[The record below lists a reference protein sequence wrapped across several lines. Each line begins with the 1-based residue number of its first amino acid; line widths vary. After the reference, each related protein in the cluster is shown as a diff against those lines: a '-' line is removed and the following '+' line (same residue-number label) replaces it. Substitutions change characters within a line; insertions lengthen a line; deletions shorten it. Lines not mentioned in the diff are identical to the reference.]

1 MIHVGVDLHQ
11 RFCYMTALE
20 ARGKMLQAGPVSNE
34 RQALRKYFRQFR
46 GQEVQVAVEA
56 CGFWPAF
63 REVVEPEVE
72 RLVLVHPQRV
82 KAIASAKLKNDR
94 VDSATLAH
102 LLRCDLLPESWK
114 ADPETQARRQQVR
127 LRATL
132 VRQRTR
138 LKNQVHAV
146 LHQRGLR
153 SPVTDLFGKRGRL
166 WLAGVKLPTQAR
178 ESVNVC
184 LRLLDGYSEE
194 IQKQNLQLSEKA
206 KQDRR
211 AQWLMTIPGV
221 GECSAMMLLAE
232 IGDIERFHDKE
243 GLCSYAGLVPRV
255 RESAGKAARGG
266 ITRQGS
272 PWLRWM
278 MVEAAQVATR
288 SSPAAKRYYERLLR
302 KKHKHVARVA
312 LARKLLIAVYAL
324 LHDGVVF
331 DEEKFAA
338 VSGESV
344 SSLSSMLFE
353 GDAQRERRSPDIP
366 YVPRARIEACPHRR
380 KNTCGQVRPF
390 S

>member
-1 MIHVGVDLHQ
+1 
-11 RFCYMTALE
+11 MTALD
-20 ARGKMLQAGPVSNE
+20 ARGKLLQAGPVTNE
-34 RQALRKYFRQFR
+34 RPALRKYFRQFPR
-46 GQEVQVAVEA
+46 GQTVQAAVEA

-63 REVVEPEVE
+63 REVVEPEVK

-94 VDSATLAH
+94 VDSETLAH

-114 ADPETQARRQQVR
+114 ADRETQARRQQVR
-127 LRATL
+127 LRTTL

-146 LHQRGLR
+146 LHQQGER

-166 WLAGVKLPTQAR
+166 WLAAVKLPEQAR
-178 ESVNVC
+178 ESVEAC
-184 LRLLDGYSEE
+184 LRMLDHYTEE
-194 IQKQNLQLSEKA
+194 IEKQTLQLSEKA
-206 KQDRR
+206 KQDERVE
-211 AQWLMTIPGV
+211 WLLTIPGI
-221 GECSAMMLLAE
+221 GEVSAMMVLAE
-232 IGDIERFHDKE
+232 IGDLGRFANKE
-243 GLCSYAGLVPRV
+243 ALCSYAGLVPRV

-272 PWLRWM
+272 SYLRWM

-288 SSPAAKRYYERLLR
+288 CSPAAKRYYERLLR

-338 VSGESV
+338 
-344 SSLSSMLFE
+344 
-353 GDAQRERRSPDIP
+353 R
-366 YVPRARIEACPHRR
+366 
-380 KNTCGQVRPF
+380 
-390 S
+390 

>member
-20 ARGKMLQAGPVSNE
+20 ARGKILQAGPVTNE
-34 RQALRKYFRQFR
+34 KLALRKYFRQFC
-46 GQEVQVAVEA
+46 GQQVQVAVEA

-63 REVVEPEVE
+63 REVVEPEVK

-94 VDSATLAH
+94 VDSETLAH

-114 ADPETQARRQQVR
+114 ADRETQARRQQVR

-146 LHQRGLR
+146 LHQQGQR
-153 SPVTDLFGKRGRL
+153 SPATDLFGKRGRL
-166 WLAGVKLPTQAR
+166 WLAGVKLPAQAR

-184 LRLLDGYSEE
+184 LRMIDRYREE
-194 IQKQNLQLSEKA
+194 IQKQDHQLSEKA
-206 KQDRR
+206 KQDER
-211 AQWLMTIPGV
+211 AGWLMTIPGI

-232 IGDIERFHDKE
+232 IGEIGRFPDKE
-243 GLCSYAGLVPRV
+243 ALCSYAGLVPRV

-272 PWLRWM
+272 PWLRWI

-288 SSPAAKRYYERLLR
+288 CSPAAKRYYERLLR

-338 VSGESV
+338 V
-344 SSLSSMLFE
+344 
-353 GDAQRERRSPDIP
+353 
-366 YVPRARIEACPHRR
+366 
-380 KNTCGQVRPF
+380 
-390 S
+390 

>member
-1 MIHVGVDLHQ
+1 
-11 RFCYMTALE
+11 MTALE
-20 ARGKMLQAGPVSNE
+20 ARGKILQAGTVTNE
-34 RQALRKYFRQFR
+34 KLALRRYFRQFR
-46 GQEVQVAVEA
+46 GKEVQVAVEA

-63 REVVEPEVE
+63 REVVEPEVK

-114 ADPETQARRQQVR
+114 ADRGTQARRQQVC

-132 VRQRTR
+132 VRHRTR

-146 LHQRGLR
+146 LHQQGLR

-166 WLAGVKLPTQAR
+166 WLAEVKLPVQAR

-206 KQDRR
+206 KQDKR
-211 AQWLMTIPGV
+211 AEWLMTIPGI

-232 IGDIERFHDKE
+232 IGDIRRFQDKE
-243 GLCSYAGLVPRV
+243 ALCSYAGLVPRV
-255 RESAGKAARGG
+255 RESAGKAARSG

-272 PWLRWM
+272 PWMRWIL
-278 MVEAAQVATR
+278 VEAAQVATR
-288 SSPAAKRYYERLLR
+288 CSPAAKRYYERLAR

-324 LHDGVVF
+324 LRDGVVF
-331 DEEKFAA
+331 DEQKFAT
-338 VSGESV
+338 V
-344 SSLSSMLFE
+344 
-353 GDAQRERRSPDIP
+353 
-366 YVPRARIEACPHRR
+366 
-380 KNTCGQVRPF
+380 
-390 S
+390 

>member
-20 ARGKMLQAGPVSNE
+20 ARGKIVQAGPVTNDKL
-34 RQALRKYFRQFR
+34 ALRKYFRQFR

-63 REVVEPEVE
+63 REVVEPEVK

-114 ADPETQARRQQVR
+114 ADRETQGRRQQVR

-146 LHQRGLR
+146 LHQQGLR
-153 SPVTDLFGKRGRL
+153 SPLTDLFGKRGRL
-166 WLAGVKLPTQAR
+166 WLAGVKLPAPAR
-178 ESVNVC
+178 EAVNVC

-206 KQDRR
+206 RQDRR
-211 AQWLMTIPGV
+211 AAWLMTIPGI
-221 GECSAMMLLAE
+221 GEYSAMMLLAE
-232 IGDIERFHDKE
+232 IGDIGRFRDKE

-255 RESAGKAARGG
+255 RESAGKAARSG

-272 PWLRWM
+272 SWMRWI

-288 SSPAAKRYYERLLR
+288 SSPAARRYYERLLR

-338 VSGESV
+338 V
-344 SSLSSMLFE
+344 
-353 GDAQRERRSPDIP
+353 
-366 YVPRARIEACPHRR
+366 
-380 KNTCGQVRPF
+380 
-390 S
+390 

>member
-20 ARGKMLQAGPVSNE
+20 ARGKIVQAGPVTNE
-34 RQALRKYFRQFR
+34 KLALRRYFRQFR

-63 REVVEPEVE
+63 REVVEPEVT

-94 VDSATLAH
+94 VDSETLAH

-114 ADPETQARRQQVR
+114 ADRETQARRQQVR

-146 LHQRGLR
+146 LHQQGLR
-153 SPVTDLFGKRGRL
+153 SPVTDLFGKRGRW
-166 WLAGVKLPTQAR
+166 WLAGVKLPAQAR
-178 ESVNVC
+178 ESVDVC

-206 KQDRR
+206 KQDPRVE
-211 AQWLMTIPGV
+211 WLLTIPGI
-221 GECSAMMLLAE
+221 GECSAMMVLAE
-232 IGDIERFHDKE
+232 IGEIARFPDKE
-243 GLCSYAGLVPRV
+243 ALCSYAGLVPRV

-288 SSPAAKRYYERLLR
+288 SSPAARRYYERMLR
-302 KKHKHVARVA
+302 KK
-312 LARKLLIAVYAL
+312 
-324 LHDGVVF
+324 
-331 DEEKFAA
+331 
-338 VSGESV
+338 STNTW
-344 SSLSSMLFE
+344 
-353 GDAQRERRSPDIP
+353 REWRWRGS
-366 YVPRARIEACPHRR
+366 C
-380 KNTCGQVRPF
+380 
-390 S
+390 

>member
-1 MIHVGVDLHQ
+1 MIHVGVDPYQ

-20 ARGKMLQAGPVSNE
+20 ARGKIVQAGPVTNE
-34 RQALRKYFRQFR
+34 KLALRKYFRQFR
-46 GQEVQVAVEA
+46 GKEVQVAVEA

-63 REVVEPEVE
+63 REVVEPEVK
-72 RLVLVHPQRV
+72 RLVLLHPQRV

-94 VDSATLAH
+94 VDSEMLAH

-114 ADPETQARRQQVR
+114 ADRETQARRQQVR

-132 VRQRTR
+132 VRHRTR

-146 LHQRGLR
+146 LHQQGLR
-153 SPVTDLFGKRGRL
+153 SPVTDLFGKRGRS
-166 WLAGVKLPTQAR
+166 WLAGLQLPVQAR
-178 ESVNVC
+178 ESVAVC

-194 IQKQNLQLSEKA
+194 IQKQNLLISEKA
-206 KQDRR
+206 KHDKRVE
-211 AQWLMTIPGV
+211 WLTTIPGI

-232 IGDIERFHDKE
+232 IGEMGRFHDKE
-243 GLCSYAGLVPRV
+243 ALCSYAGLVPRV

-272 PWLRWM
+272 SWMRWI

-288 SSPAAKRYYERLLR
+288 CSPAAKRYYERLAR

-331 DEEKFAA
+331 DEDKFAA
-338 VSGESV
+338 V
-344 SSLSSMLFE
+344 
-353 GDAQRERRSPDIP
+353 
-366 YVPRARIEACPHRR
+366 
-380 KNTCGQVRPF
+380 
-390 S
+390 

>member
-1 MIHVGVDLHQ
+1 
-11 RFCYMTALE
+11 MTALE
-20 ARGKMLQAGPVSNE
+20 ARGKIVQSGPVAND
-34 RQALRKYFRQFR
+34 RLALRKYFRQFR
-46 GQEVQVAVEA
+46 GKPVQVAVEA

-94 VDSATLAH
+94 VDSETLAQ

-114 ADPETQARRQQVR
+114 ADRETQARRQQVR

-146 LHQRGLR
+146 LHGEGLR
-153 SPVTDLFGKRGRL
+153 SPVTDLFGKRGRW
-166 WLAGVKLPTQAR
+166 WLKSVKLPEQAR
-178 ESVNVC
+178 ESVEVC
-184 LRLLDGYSEE
+184 LRLLDGYTEE

-206 KQDRR
+206 KRDERV
-211 AQWLMTIPGV
+211 AWLMTIPGI
-221 GECSAMMLLAE
+221 GECSAMMVLAE
-232 IGDIERFHDKE
+232 IGDIGRFRDADA
-243 GLCSYAGLVPRV
+243 LCSYAGLVPRV
-255 RESAGKAARGG
+255 RESAGKAARCG

-288 SSPAAKRYYERLLR
+288 SSAAARRYYERLLR

-312 LARKLLIAVYAL
+312 LARKLLIAVYVL
-324 LHDGVVF
+324 LHDGEMF
-331 DEEKFAA
+331 DEDKFAA
-338 VSGESV
+338 V
-344 SSLSSMLFE
+344 
-353 GDAQRERRSPDIP
+353 
-366 YVPRARIEACPHRR
+366 
-380 KNTCGQVRPF
+380 
-390 S
+390 

>member
-11 RFCYMTALE
+11 RFCYMTAME
-20 ARGKMLQAGPVSNE
+20 ARGKIVQAGPVTNE
-34 RQALRKYFRQFR
+34 RLALRKYFRQFR
-46 GQEVQVAVEA
+46 GKEVQVAVEA

-63 REVVEPEVE
+63 REVVEPEVK

-94 VDSATLAH
+94 VDSETLAH

-114 ADPETQARRQQVR
+114 ADGETQARRQQVR

-132 VRQRTR
+132 VRHRTR

-146 LHQRGLR
+146 LHQQGLR

-166 WLAGVKLPTQAR
+166 WLAGVKLPVQAR

-206 KQDRR
+206 KADKR
-211 AQWLMTIPGV
+211 AQWLMSIPGI
-221 GECSAMMLLAE
+221 GEFSAMMLLAE
-232 IGDIERFHDKE
+232 IGDIGRFADKE
-243 GLCSYAGLVPRV
+243 ALCSYAGLVPRV

-272 PWLRWM
+272 SWMRWI
-278 MVEAAQVATR
+278 MVEAAQVASR
-288 SSPAAKRYYERLLR
+288 SSPAAKRYYERLSR

-331 DEEKFAA
+331 EEEKFAA
-338 VSGESV
+338 V
-344 SSLSSMLFE
+344 
-353 GDAQRERRSPDIP
+353 
-366 YVPRARIEACPHRR
+366 
-380 KNTCGQVRPF
+380 
-390 S
+390 

>member
-1 MIHVGVDLHQ
+1 
-11 RFCYMTALE
+11 MTALE
-20 ARGKMLQAGPVSNE
+20 ARGKMIQAGPVTNE
-34 RQALRKYFRQFR
+34 KLALRKYFRQYR
-46 GQEVQVAVEA
+46 GQDVQVAVEA

-63 REVVEPEVE
+63 REVVEPEVK

-114 ADPETQARRQQVR
+114 ADRETQARRQQVR

-146 LHQRGLR
+146 LHRQGLR
-153 SPVTDLFGKRGRL
+153 SPVTDLFGKRGRW
-166 WLAGVKLPTQAR
+166 WLAQVKLPAQAR

-194 IQKQNLQLSEKA
+194 IQKQNLQLSERA
-206 KQDRR
+206 KQDKRVE
-211 AQWLMTIPGV
+211 WLLTIPGI
-221 GECSAMMLLAE
+221 GECSAMMVLAE
-232 IGDIERFHDKE
+232 IGDIGRFHDADA
-243 GLCSYAGLVPRV
+243 LCSYAGLVPRV
-255 RESAGKAARGG
+255 RESAGKAGRGG

-288 SSPAAKRYYERLLR
+288 SSPAARRYYEKLLR

-312 LARKLLIAVYAL
+312 LARKLLIAVYVL
-324 LHDGVVF
+324 LQDGAVF
-331 DEEKFAA
+331 DEDKFAA
-338 VSGESV
+338 V
-344 SSLSSMLFE
+344 
-353 GDAQRERRSPDIP
+353 
-366 YVPRARIEACPHRR
+366 
-380 KNTCGQVRPF
+380 
-390 S
+390 

>member
-1 MIHVGVDLHQ
+1 
-11 RFCYMTALE
+11 
-20 ARGKMLQAGPVSNE
+20 
-34 RQALRKYFRQFR
+34 
-46 GQEVQVAVEA
+46 
-56 CGFWPAF
+56 
-63 REVVEPEVE
+63 
-72 RLVLVHPQRV
+72 
-82 KAIASAKLKNDR
+82 
-94 VDSATLAH
+94 

-114 ADPETQARRQQVR
+114 ADRETQARRQQVR

-146 LHQRGLR
+146 LHQQGLR

-166 WLAGVKLPTQAR
+166 WLAAVKLPVPAR

-206 KQDRR
+206 KRDRR
-211 AQWLMTIPGV
+211 AEWLMTIPGI
-221 GECSAMMLLAE
+221 GECSAMMVLAE
-232 IGDIERFHDKE
+232 IGEIGRFHDKE
-243 GLCSYAGLVPRV
+243 ALCSYAGLVPRV

-288 SSPAAKRYYERLLR
+288 SSPAARRYYERMLR

-312 LARKLLIAVYAL
+312 LARKLLIAVYVL
-324 LHDGVVF
+324 LHDGEVF
-331 DEEKFAA
+331 DEDKFAA
-338 VSGESV
+338 V
-344 SSLSSMLFE
+344 
-353 GDAQRERRSPDIP
+353 
-366 YVPRARIEACPHRR
+366 
-380 KNTCGQVRPF
+380 
-390 S
+390 